1 MIDEATFRQNF
12 PEFTSTTV
20 FPSSAVLFWISIAT
34 MMLPTQ
40 TWGMGSTAAQTP
52 VTTPL
57 DMGLSLFVAHN
68 LVLEAK
74 NAKAAAI
81 PGGIPGSGAGGPVSS
96 ESVGG
101 VSRSYDVGVAIN
113 LDAGPWN
120 LTNYG
125 TRFVF
130 MARLMGKGPI
140 QIGVDQF
147 ACGGGI
153 GAWWGPPVSPWG
165 PNGF

>member
-1 MIDEATFRQNF
+1 VIDEATFRQNF
-12 PEFTSTTV
+12 PEFASTIVFTS
-20 FPSSAVLFWISIAT
+20 PAVLFWISVAT
-34 MMLPTQ
+34 MMCPTQ
-40 TWGMGSTAAQTP
+40 TWGLGSTAAQAP
-52 VTTPL
+52 VATPL
-57 DMGLSLFVAHN
+57 DMGLSLFVAHQ
-68 LVLEAK
+68 LSLEARALK
-74 NAKAAAI
+74 TAAS
-81 PGGIPGSGAGGPVSS
+81 GGIPGSGAGGPVSS

-113 LDAGPWN
+113 LDAAHWN

-130 MARLMGKGPI
+130 MARLAGKGPV
-140 QIGVDQF
+140 QIGVDPF